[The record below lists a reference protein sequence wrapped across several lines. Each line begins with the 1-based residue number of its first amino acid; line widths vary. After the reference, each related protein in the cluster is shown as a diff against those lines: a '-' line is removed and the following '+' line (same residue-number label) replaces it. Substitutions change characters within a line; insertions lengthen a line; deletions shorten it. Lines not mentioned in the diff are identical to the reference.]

1 MKLGYKH
8 SIILTLLLLAQM
20 LMACNDNAK
29 NTEIALVS
37 DDAVS
42 IGYGGGEELIK
53 FICYDNWTI
62 SSDVS
67 WITFGGPTEGSGN
80 AIIKIHI
87 EKNTSGG
94 DRTGKLSI
102 TCGGNIKII
111 EIRQSIKTI
120 DIEHKHPSNLY
131 TKEELLN
138 IKQMVEGNSSASIT
152 TTYNNLMKRCNNAL
166 TYTATPYTGQDPTK
180 FIEESYVPGSNSRDL
195 ALAYWFTGDK
205 KYARKSIE
213 IIEAWAKAC
222 KDISYVA
229 DAGSAMYLTR
239 GMYPMVCAYDML
251 ISENIMSDET
261 KKNIT
266 DWLQVLYRE
275 GMISINL
282 WEDNDY
288 FNKQYY
294 QNHLV
299 AHSMGILMLGL
310 VTDDDEL
317 VQFAIDSPANPRDVK
332 ELLSGCILMDGD
344 TPCSREKAGS
354 APPVKGEIYDR
365 YRHDTGP
372 LKGLQYTHLTLTL
385 LSTTARMCYNNG
397 LDLFAYTAPT
407 GENLRYCFE
416 YYSDFYRSMDSCIK
430 SGYYCGETERMTKAG
445 DNPGM
450 YEMGLR
456 YYPDS
461 EPIRQLINSGTFNR
475 ESSYMDLLGY
485 TRLLSAEINE

>member
-1 MKLGYKH
+1 
-8 SIILTLLLLAQM
+8 
-20 LMACNDNAK
+20 
-29 NTEIALVS
+29 
-37 DDAVS
+37 
-42 IGYGGGEELIK
+42 
-53 FICYDNWTI
+53 
-62 SSDVS
+62 
-67 WITFGGPTEGSGN
+67 
-80 AIIKIHI
+80 
-87 EKNTSGG
+87 
-94 DRTGKLSI
+94 
-102 TCGGNIKII
+102 
-111 EIRQSIKTI
+111 
-120 DIEHKHPSNLY
+120 
-131 TKEELLN
+131 
-138 IKQMVEGNSSASIT
+138 
-152 TTYNNLMKRCNNAL
+152 
-166 TYTATPYTGQDPTK
+166 
-180 FIEESYVPGSNSRDL
+180 
-195 ALAYWFTGDK
+195 
-205 KYARKSIE
+205 
-213 IIEAWAKAC
+213 
-222 KDISYVA
+222 
-229 DAGSAMYLTR
+229 
-239 GMYPMVCAYDML
+239 
-251 ISENIMSDET
+251 
-261 KKNIT
+261 
-266 DWLQVLYRE
+266 
-275 GMISINL
+275 
-282 WEDNDY
+282 
-288 FNKQYY
+288 
-294 QNHLV
+294 
-299 AHSMGILMLGL
+299 MLGL
-310 VTDDDEL
+310 ATDNDEL